1 MLPIL
6 GVSKKAARLPKM
18 KLAFYLPCYWPDT
31 RYPVHQM
38 YDEMVEQAVL
48 AEQIGMSSLWI
59 PEHHF
64 VNLLVHPSPLL
75 SAVRVAAATKSIRI
89 GTSVLVLPFYDMRR
103 LAGEI
108 AQADQLMKGRL
119 EIGVGRGAFKYEF
132 DRFGVSMAASR
143 ERFDEALP
151 LLELLLSGRNVTSDT
166 LSYRFDPLT
175 ITPRPYQTPM
185 PPIWIAAVQ
194 PEAIYQSARKGYNIT
209 TTALRAPFEEAKRQ
223 ADAFHKGRAE
233 AGSAPKPRLSMLR
246 MGFACRDRA
255 EIDEKVAMA
264 AANDQRH
271 HNLRSGDGEV
281 IEGAIVPHPSGRSLA
296 DVEEALLITG
306 ASELADKLAAYAE
319 LRVDEFILNMSFG
332 ASHRDVMASLEL
344 LAAKVMPQLSQADG
358 VPNVVHA

>member
-1 MLPIL
+1 
-6 GVSKKAARLPKM
+6 M

-48 AEQIGMSSLWI
+48 AEHLGMSSLWI

-89 GTSVLVLPFYDMRR
+89 GTSVLVLPFYDVRR

-132 DRFGVSMAASR
+132 DRFGISVADSR
-143 ERFDEALP
+143 ERFDQSLA
-151 LLELLLSGRNVTSDT
+151 LLESLLRQSNVSCDT
-166 LSYRFDPLT
+166 PSYRFQPLT
-175 ITPRPYQTPM
+175 ITPRPYQTPQ

-194 PEAIYQSARKGYNIT
+194 PEAIYQSARRGYNIT

-223 ADAFHKGRAE
+223 AEAFHKGRAE
-233 AGSAPKPRLSMLR
+233 TGSTRTPRLSMLR

-255 EIDEKVAMA
+255 EIDQKVAMA
-264 AANDQRH
+264 AGNDQRH

-281 IEGAIVPHPSGRSLA
+281 IDGAIVPHPSGRSLA
-296 DVEEALLITG
+296 DVEAALLI
-306 ASELADKLAAYAE
+306 ASANELVDKLGAYAE
-319 LRVDEFILNMSFG
+319 LGVDEFILNMSFG
-332 ASHRDVMASLEL
+332 ASHRDTMASMEL
-344 LAAKVMPQLSQADG
+344 LAASVMPQLLRSERLSDAVD
-358 VPNVVHA
+358 A

>member
-1 MLPIL
+1 
-6 GVSKKAARLPKM
+6 M

-48 AEQIGMSSLWI
+48 AEEIGMSSLWI

-75 SAVRVAAATKSIRI
+75 SAVRVAAATKTIRI

-132 DRFGVSMAASR
+132 DRFGVSMTDSR

-151 LLELLLSGRNVTSDT
+151 LLEKLLREGDVSCDT
-166 LSYRFDPLT
+166 PSYRFQPLT
-175 ITPRPYQTPM
+175 VTPRPYQTPM

-194 PEAIYQSARKGYNIT
+194 PEAIYQSVRRGYNIT

-233 AGSAPKPRLSMLR
+233 TGSTRGLRLSMLR

-255 EIDEKVAMA
+255 EIDQKVAMA
-264 AANDQRH
+264 AGNDQRH

-281 IEGAIVPHPSGRSLA
+281 IDGAIAPHRSGRSLA
-296 DVEEALLITG
+296 DVEAALLI
-306 ASELADKLAAYAE
+306 ASASQLVDKLSAYAD
-319 LRVDEFILNMSFG
+319 LGVDEFILNMSFG
-332 ASHRDVMASLEL
+332 ASHRDVMASMEL
-344 LAAKVMPQLSQADG
+344 LAAKVMPELRRTEGVSDG
-358 VPNVVHA
+358 VQS

>member
-1 MLPIL
+1 
-6 GVSKKAARLPKM
+6 M

-75 SAVRVAAATKSIRI
+75 SAVRVAAATKRIRI
-89 GTSVLVLPFYDMRR
+89 GTSVLVLPFYDIRR

-132 DRFGVSMAASR
+132 DRFGVSVEESR
-143 ERFDEALP
+143 RLFDEALP
-151 LLELLLSGRNVTSDT
+151 LLEKLLSERNVSCDEP
-166 LSYRFDPLT
+166 SCRFDPLT

-194 PEAIYQSARKGYNIT
+194 PEAIYRSARRGYNIT
-209 TTALRAPFEEAKRQ
+209 TTALRAPFAEAKRQ
-223 ADAFHKGRAE
+223 ADAFHKGWAE
-233 AGSAPKPRLSMLR
+233 TTSANKPRLSMLR

-255 EIDEKVAMA
+255 EIDQKVTLA
-264 AANDQRH
+264 AGNDQRH

-281 IEGAIVPHPSGRSLA
+281 IEGAIVPHLSGRSLA
-296 DVEEALLITG
+296 DVEQALLI
-306 ASELADKLAAYAE
+306 ASANQLAEKLGDYAE
-319 LRVDEFILNMSFG
+319 LGIDELILNMSFG
-332 ASHRDVMASLEL
+332 ASHQDVMASMEL
-344 LAAKVMPQLSQADG
+344 LAAKVMPQLKRTER
-358 VPNVVHA
+358 VVSDAVQS

>member
-1 MLPIL
+1 
-6 GVSKKAARLPKM
+6 M

-31 RYPVHQM
+31 SYPVHQM

-48 AEQIGMSSLWI
+48 AEQFGMSSLWI

-75 SAVRVAAATKSIRI
+75 TAVRVAAATKSIRI

-119 EIGVGRGAFKYEF
+119 EVGVGRGAFKYEF
-132 DRFGVSMAASR
+132 DRLGVAMAEGR

-151 LLELLLSGRNVTSDT
+151 LLEQLLTERNVSSRTR
-166 LSYRFDPLT
+166 SYTFEPLT
-175 ITPRPYQTPM
+175 ITPRPYQQPM

-194 PEAIYQSARKGYNIT
+194 PESIYHSARRGYNVT

-223 ADAFHKGRAE
+223 AAAFHRGCLE
-233 AGSAPKPRLSMLR
+233 ASTPRRPRLSMLR
-246 MGFACRDRA
+246 MGFVCKNRA
-255 EIDEKVAMA
+255 EIDEKVALA
-264 AANDQRH
+264 AGNDQRH

-281 IEGAIVPHPSGRSLA
+281 VEGAIVPHASGRSLA
-296 DVEEALLITG
+296 DVEKALLIAEVG
-306 ASELADKLAAYAE
+306 GLIDKLNGYAE
-319 LRVDEFILNMSFG
+319 LGIDELILNMSFG
-332 ASHRDVMASLEL
+332 ASHRSVMASMEL
-344 LAAKVMPQLSQADG
+344 LAAKVMPKVAQAG
-358 VPNVVHA
+358 KEPNVD

>member
-1 MLPIL
+1 
-6 GVSKKAARLPKM
+6 M

-31 RYPVHQM
+31 TYPVHQM

-75 SAVRVAAATKSIRI
+75 TAVRVAAATKSIRI

-119 EIGVGRGAFKYEF
+119 DIGVGRGAFKYEF
-132 DRFGVSMAASR
+132 DRLGVAVADSR
-143 ERFDEALP
+143 DRFDEALP
-151 LLELLLSGRNVTSDT
+151 LLEKLLTECNVSSSTR
-166 LSYRFDPLT
+166 SYQFEPLT
-175 ITPRPYQTPM
+175 ITPRPYQKPM

-194 PEAIYQSARKGYNIT
+194 PEAIHHSARRGYNVT
-209 TTALRAPFEEAKRQ
+209 TTALRAPFEEAERQ
-223 ADAFHKGRAE
+223 AAAFHRGREE
-233 AGSAPKPRLSMLR
+233 APSTRRQRLSMLR
-246 MGFACRDRA
+246 MGFACGNRA

-264 AANDQRH
+264 AGNDQRH

-281 IEGAIVPHPSGRSLA
+281 IEGAIVPYPSGRSLA
-296 DVEEALLITG
+296 DVEEALLI
-306 ASELADKLAAYAE
+306 ADVSALVDKLSRYAGLGIDE
-319 LRVDEFILNMSFG
+319 LILNMSFG
-332 ASHRDVMASLEL
+332 AAHRDIMASMEL
-344 LAAKVMPQLSQADG
+344 LAAKVMPKIK
-358 VPNVVHA
+358 

>member
-1 MLPIL
+1 
-6 GVSKKAARLPKM
+6 
-18 KLAFYLPCYWPDT
+18 
-31 RYPVHQM
+31 M

-48 AEQIGMSSLWI
+48 AEHLGMSSLWI

-89 GTSVLVLPFYDMRR
+89 GTSVLVLPFYDVRR

-132 DRFGVSMAASR
+132 DRFGVSVADSR
-143 ERFDEALP
+143 ERFDQSLA
-151 LLELLLSGRNVTSDT
+151 LLENLLRQSNVSCDT
-166 LSYRFDPLT
+166 PSYRFQPLT
-175 ITPRPYQTPM
+175 ITPRPYQTPQ

-194 PEAIYQSARKGYNIT
+194 PEAIYQSARRGYNIT

-223 ADAFHKGRAE
+223 AEAFHKGRAE
-233 AGSAPKPRLSMLR
+233 TGSTRAPRLSMLR

-255 EIDEKVAMA
+255 EIDQKVAMA
-264 AANDQRH
+264 AGNDQRH

-281 IEGAIVPHPSGRSLA
+281 IDGAIVPHASGRSLA
-296 DVEEALLITG
+296 DVEAALLIAS
-306 ASELADKLAAYAE
+306 ASELVDKLGAYAE
-319 LRVDEFILNMSFG
+319 LGVDEFILNMSFG
-332 ASHRDVMASLEL
+332 ASHRETMASMEL
-344 LAAKVMPQLSQADG
+344 LAASVMPQLLRSERLSDAVD
-358 VPNVVHA
+358 A